1 MEVLA
6 EIPRQMIEYYQF
18 KNLDPDSLRNLKQQN
33 RKIIK
38 INPPQVRVY
47 KVYLDNIKIN
57 VINQNNNQN
66 KNIDNMTHRHYQNNQ
81 NHENNLVNPSF
92 DPSAYTIDLNALTE
106 FNTIYMPNQ

>member
-1 MEVLA
+1 MSRKVVCF
-6 EIPRQMIEYYQF
+6 RQFGGCQGGV
-18 KNLDPDSLRNLKQQN
+18 KQWN
-33 RKIIK
+33 
-38 INPPQVRVY
+38 
-47 KVYLDNIKIN
+47 VYLDNIKIN